1 MGTVLALMGLILGA
15 WAVRSIC
22 LKEQSTG
29 KKVAKSIFAAWY
41 FLTAGGIG
49 GTEEDKIVLVIV
61 AMLIGAAVVLYSNH
75 ADKVSSERS

>member
-1 MGTVLALMGLILGA
+1 MGTVLALLGLILGA

-22 LKEQSTG
+22 IKQQSTE
-29 KKVAKSIFAAWY
+29 KKIGKSIFAGWY

-49 GTEEDKIVLVIV
+49 GTEEDKIPLVVV

-75 ADKVSSERS
+75 VYKVHNEQQ